1 MNLDKIKKLTTET
14 VITLSLIIDKM
25 EIRDELKNLE
35 INTGNEEQDNKE
47 LGKSLILLIISKLY
61 KAKEE
66 IYQLISEYKSISIE
80 EAKNVEIM
88 PVLKEILGIE
98 DLVDFL

>member
-47 LGKSLILLIISKLY
+47 LGKRLILLIISKLY